1 MKKKLKIF
9 VFIFYLLIQNVLTV
23 AIKDNRFVKNQSVID
38 LFKNEI
44 ESSEN
49 KLTFFYQYKETIFIV
64 NPDKINEIII
74 SVPVFEAT
82 SNHKFIRKVNALIT
96 IEEPISYD
104 EIFKFMNSE
113 NSSLNFK
120 YKISNLE
127 FLLPDNYKSYV
138 SLLLIKYYF
147 RLGNCIDPKK
157 LEKDGRV
164 YYTVPSEDKLGD
176 IHMVYESGNEKKEF
190 KFTNL
195 PERPI
200 VPVEE
205 VEKLGKK
212 PEVKPK
218 KTIMS
223 QIFNLF
229 GFSTKH
235 EEVKNKG
242 YDYVDEH
249 TKLKEKIY

>member
-164 YYTVPSEDKLGD
+164 YYTVPSEDKLDD
-176 IHMVYESGNEKKEF
+176 IHMVYESGNERKEF
-190 KFTNL
+190 VFTNL
-195 PERPI
+195 PEKPI

-218 KTIMS
+218 RTIFENITNR
-223 QIFNLF
+223 IFSLF
-229 GFSTKH
+229 NNNCEKKIKYGH
-235 EEVKNKG
+235 DEEC
-242 YDYVDEH
+242 E
-249 TKLKEKIY
+249 KLKND

>member
-164 YYTVPSEDKLGD
+164 YYTVPSEDRLDD
-176 IHMVYESGNEKKEF
+176 IHMVYESVNEKKEF

-212 PEVKPK
+212 PEIKPK
-218 KTIMS
+218 RTIFENITNH
-223 QIFNLF
+223 IFSLF
-229 GFSTKH
+229 NNNCEKKIKYGH
-235 EEVKNKG
+235 DEEC
-242 YDYVDEH
+242 E
-249 TKLKEKIY
+249 KLKND